1 MLKFPF
7 KFGPTLGAD
16 NGGIINKQCDA
27 KYPVGD
33 YCETGWKYTDGNSWI
48 DDPTIELRCKDFSKN
63 NVESRFKQ
71 NQKMNDV
78 PKLDTEL
85 SQRPSLVNLDQIQM
99 KIPKQKTP
107 CKKFILKSDGRT
119 KTYQESRLG
128 IYLLQEDIVN
138 GKNYYFNEEKG
149 QYFSWID
156 KYDGYWMVTT
166 RRLSG
171 VYVISLL
178 RKLIAFAKKFLL

>member
-1 MLKFPF
+1 MNHSFKLSIWLIFHF

-48 DDPTIELRCKDFSKN
+48 GDPTIELRCKDFSKD
-63 NVESRFKQ
+63 NVDLRLKEIRKIDF
-71 NQKMNDV
+71 V
-78 PKLDTEL
+78 PRPDIGL
-85 SQRPSLVNLDQIQM
+85 SQRPSMVNLDQIQM
-99 KIPKQKTP
+99 KIPKQETP
-107 CKKFILKSDGRT
+107 CKKFSLKSDGGA

-128 IYLLQEDIVN
+128 IYFLQEDIVN

-156 KYDGYWMVTT
+156 KYDGYWMVIT
-166 RRLSG
+166 
-171 VYVISLL
+171 
-178 RKLIAFAKKFLL
+178 